1 MPDRRRYFARYI
13 PVAVVLLLA
22 GVLTISCYRCSSTP
36 KPEPVLPAGVP
47 IVRVLISR
55 SVESVNVGTTGPY
68 EIHADGSVVARSM
81 SSLPKGKLSRRDGR
95 WSLHAAKYTADE
107 LTIVAVGQSCV
118 RVGSGLYRSRVVFSA
133 DAVRPG
139 SPKSGGR
146 MLAVNHLDMES
157 YLTGVLAK
165 ELYKSWHIRTY
176 EAQAIAA
183 RTYAFYE
190 MGTFGQTHRYDLR
203 SDQSS
208 QVYGGFSAE
217 TDKARRAVETTRG
230 IVMAI
235 GPEGNERVFKAYYSS
250 CCGGMTNSAYVLS
263 GPPITSGP
271 LAGGQK
277 CDDCKASSRYRWPA
291 VTVPKKIIFRALSKR
306 YKQIADLGELKTI
319 EVVAEAGQDES
330 FGRAVWI
337 DVVGTN
343 GKKVRIRAD
352 DLRIALLRDGHT
364 QGLYS
369 MNCRI
374 RDTGEAIVFDRGRGF
389 GHGVGLCQWGAQG
402 KAIRGCSVQE
412 ILQSYYPGAK
422 FFRAY

>member
-1 MPDRRRYFARYI
+1 MLDRRRYLSRYI

-22 GVLTISCYRCSSTP
+22 VVLTVSCYRCQSTP
-36 KPEPVLPAGVP
+36 KPEPVLPAKIP
-47 IVRVLISR
+47 IVRVLIAR
-55 SVESVNVGTTGPY
+55 SVESIDVGTTGPY

-81 SSLPKGKLSRRDGR
+81 ASLGEGKLSRRNGR
-95 WSLHAAKYTADE
+95 WSLHAADYASDE
-107 LTIVAVGQSCV
+107 LTVVAVGQSCV
-118 RVGSGLYRSRVVFSA
+118 RVGSGLYREKVVFSA
-133 DAVRPG
+133 G
-139 SPKSGGR
+139 NGGKI
-146 MLAVNHLDMES
+146 LAVNHLDMES
-157 YLTGVLAK
+157 YLTGVLAR
-165 ELYKSWHIRTY
+165 ELYRSWHARTY
-176 EAQAIAA
+176 QAQAIAA

-190 MGTFGQTHRYDLR
+190 MGTFGRTHRYDLR

-217 TDKARRAVETTRG
+217 TDKARRAVEATRG
-230 IVMAI
+230 IVLAI
-235 GPEGNERVFKAYYSS
+235 GPEGNEKVFRAYYSS

-263 GPPITSGP
+263 GPPVTTGP

-306 YKQIADLGELKTI
+306 YRQVADLGELKTI

-330 FGRAVWI
+330 FPRAVWI
-337 DVVGTN
+337 NVVGTD
-343 GKKVRIRAD
+343 GRKVRIRAD
-352 DLRIALLRDGHT
+352 DLRIALLRDGQT

-402 KAIRGCSVQE
+402 KALRGCSVQE
-412 ILQSYYPGAK
+412 ILQLYYPGAK
-422 FFRAY
+422 LFRAY

>member
-1 MPDRRRYFARYI
+1 MPKRRRYFARYI
-13 PVAVVLLLA
+13 PVAIVLFLA
-22 GVLTISCYRCSSTP
+22 GVLTVSCYHCQST
-36 KPEPVLPAGVP
+36 PEPVLPANVP
-47 IVRVLISR
+47 IVRVLIVR
-55 SVESVNVGTTGPY
+55 SIESVDVSTTGPY

-81 SSLPKGKLSRRDGR
+81 GSLSKGKLSRRDGQ
-95 WSLHAAKYTADE
+95 WSLLAAKYTTDE
-107 LTIVAVGQSCV
+107 LVVAAVGQSCV
-118 RVGSGLYRSRVVFSA
+118 RVGSGLYRGKVVFRA
-133 DAVRPG
+133 D
-139 SPKSGGR
+139 SGGR
-146 MLAVNHLDMES
+146 ILAVNHIDMES
-157 YLTGVLAK
+157 YLTGVLAR
-165 ELYKSWHIRTY
+165 ELYRSWHIEAYR
-176 EAQAIAA
+176 AQAIAA

-203 SDQSS
+203 ADQSS

-235 GPEGNERVFKAYYSS
+235 GPEGNEKVFKAYYSS

-291 VTVPKKIIFRALSKR
+291 VTVPKKVIYRALSKR
-306 YKQIADLGELKTI
+306 YRQVADLGELKTI

-330 FGRAVWI
+330 FPRTVWI

-352 DLRIALLRDGHT
+352 DLRISLLRDGQT

-402 KAIRGCSVQE
+402 KALRGCSVQE
-412 ILQSYYPGAK
+412 ILSAYYPGAK
-422 FFRAY
+422 LFRAY